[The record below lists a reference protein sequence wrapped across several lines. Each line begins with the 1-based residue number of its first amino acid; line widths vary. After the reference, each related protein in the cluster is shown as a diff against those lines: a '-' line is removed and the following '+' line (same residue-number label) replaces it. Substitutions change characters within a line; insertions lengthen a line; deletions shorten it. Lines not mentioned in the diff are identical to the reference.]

1 MQKKCFAA
9 CFLLIVVTLAEGFQ
23 STSEWVTYTSTEGRY
38 SVLLP
43 QQPKLSSQEAST
55 STGEKFTQYMA
66 QATDTDSL
74 YGFIYFDYTP
84 EMSFSL
90 DKARDGAIGA
100 VKGTLLSEE
109 AISLGGY
116 PGREL
121 KIAAKNSDLDLLIR
135 ARIYDVGRRVYVL
148 QHIIQKSS
156 DSPAVAQKTAR
167 FFDSFKV
174 TQKK

>member
-9 CFLLIVVTLAEGFQ
+9 CFLLIVVTLAEGSQ
-23 STSEWVTYTSTEGRY
+23 STTEWVRYTSTEGRY
-38 SVLLP
+38 SALVP
-43 QQPKLSSQEAST
+43 QQPKLSSQDASA
-55 STGEKFTQYMA
+55 STGEKFTQFMA
-66 QATDTDSL
+66 QATDSDSL
-74 YGFIYFDYTP
+74 YGFIYFDYP
-84 EMSFSL
+84 PDMDFSL
-90 DKARDGAIGA
+90 DKARDGAVAA

-148 QHIIQKSS
+148 QHIFHKSS
-156 DSPAVAQKTAR
+156 DSPTVAEKTAR

-174 TQKK
+174 IQSK